1 MLMRNKKVIAS
12 VLIAGAIWGFSEI
25 FVGDL
30 FYRFHIPMRAAFL
43 TAAGMT
49 ILVVA
54 RLLYDRF
61 GTSTGAAVLAGV
73 IRCLVP
79 KAYICHLVAIAVEGF
94 VFDLTW
100 TAIKAGEQRSVKKMW
115 LASSL
120 ASYLGSFC
128 FAVLSIYLFRFGKWV
143 SGGFSGGAFWS
154 IKTGSLA
161 SILLLGLVSV
171 ARLIA
176 ARIGLIAKQE
186 RVEDKAISHS
196 DVK

>member
-1 MLMRNKKVIAS
+1 MKDKKIIAS
-12 VLIAGAIWGFSEI
+12 VVIAGVTWGFSEI
-25 FVGDL
+25 YLGDL

-43 TAAGMT
+43 TALGMT

-54 RLLYDRF
+54 RLLCDRF

-79 KAYICHLVAIAVEGF
+79 KAYICHLVAIAIEGF

-100 TAIKAGEQRSVKKMW
+100 TAIKAGEQRSIKKMW
-115 LASSL
+115 LSPSL

-128 FAVLSIYLFRFGKWV
+128 FALLSIYFFRFGRWV

-161 SILLLGLVSV
+161 SILLLGLVPV

-176 ARIGLIAKQE
+176 ARIALIARHEKI
-186 RVEDKAISHS
+186 EDKAIRHP
-196 DVK
+196 DVN